1 MYARQTILLVD
12 DNPHIRSFIGP
23 ALEDSG
29 YKCIEAVNGEEAVYQ
44 VEEYH
49 PDLIVLDIE
58 LGDADLDGLDVCK
71 RIRSLGFNMPVIF
84 LTVRA
89 TVEDLKRGFQVAG
102 PGADYVRKLEELRRM
117 QLDGVDI
124 GDVEV
129 AVKAP
134 DTDELIARIG
144 ARLPADIQSLG
155 PDLRI
160 TRKQRNVERRIA
172 GQWEEVRLQPLEYE
186 TFKMLVDA
194 DGAVVG
200 TEELLERVF
209 RSGSLGVEELW
220 ESAVDRD
227 RERVFVCIAN
237 IRRKIDPS
245 RNHKYIQNVFAIGYR
260 FRISNRT

>member
-12 DNPHIRSFIGP
+12 DNPQIRSFIRP
-23 ALEDSG
+23 ALEDNG

-49 PDLIVLDIE
+49 PNLIVLDIE
-58 LGDADLDGLDVCK
+58 LGDPDLDGLDVCK

-89 TVEDLKRGFQVAG
+89 TVGDLKRGFQVAG
-102 PGADYVRKLEELRRM
+102 PGADYVKKLEELRRM
-117 QLDGVDI
+117 QIEGVDI

-144 ARLPADIQSLG
+144 ARLPTDIQHLG
-155 PDLRI
+155 PHLRI
-160 TRKQRNVERRIA
+160 TRKQRNVERCIA
-172 GQWEEVRLQPLEYE
+172 GQWEEAHLTPLEYE

-200 TEELLERVF
+200 TEDLLNRVF
-209 RSGSLGVEELW
+209 RSGSLGV
-220 ESAVDRD
+220 
-227 RERVFVCIAN
+227 
-237 IRRKIDPS
+237 
-245 RNHKYIQNVFAIGYR
+245 
-260 FRISNRT
+260 